1 MKTRRIRTSLKDKV
15 KSKIDSTP
23 EDQSKKTE
31 KEKIKERREEVLKSG
46 RKFKYPLQYSK
57 HKLVIITIV
66 VAVVALIG
74 SIVAG
79 WFILYKAQ
87 TTSDVMYRLT
97 KVIPL
102 PVAKIDGENVRY
114 SDYLMVYKSSIRP
127 IEQQSGSSFNEGE
140 DSESRRNYYK
150 RSALSE
156 AEEYAYATKLARE
169 NNITVSEEEIDAS
182 FNEHRKVGGTELSN
196 ESFLRIV
203 KDNFGLNE
211 DEYRYM
217 LKLSLLRKNVSV
229 AIDATAKSTVSEIQ
243 KYLSEN
249 DNDFKKARD
258 EFTSRAEYEETAG
271 LVGSGN
277 VDGGRALKALTL
289 EKGQVS
295 EPFVSLN
302 GDGYYILKCT
312 DKSKNEVSYVSLFV
326 PFSEFDKRISAL
338 KEAGKITEY
347 IEIPE

>member
-1 MKTRRIRTSLKDKV
+1 MKKLRRKRTSLKA
-15 KSKIDSTP
+15 KIKLPSSEP
-23 EDQSKKTE
+23 SENKTE
-31 KEKIKERREEVLKSG
+31 KEKIIERREEVLKSG

-57 HKLVIITIV
+57 HKLVIVTIV
-66 VAVVALIG
+66 VAVVALVGAVI
-74 SIVAG
+74 AG

-97 KVIPL
+97 KVVPL
-102 PVAKIDGENVRY
+102 PVANIDGENVRY
-114 SDYLMVYKSSIRP
+114 SDYLMIYKSSIRP

-150 RSALSE
+150 RAALTE
-156 AEEYAYATKLARE
+156 AESYAYAEKLARE
-169 NNITVSEEEIDAS
+169 NSITVSEEEISTS
-182 FNEHRKVGGTELSN
+182 FDEHRKVGGTELSN

-203 KDNFGLNE
+203 KDNFGLSE

-217 LKLSLLRKNVSV
+217 LKLSLLKKNVSV
-229 AIDATAKSTVSEIQ
+229 AIDATAKNTVSEVQ
-243 KYLSEN
+243 KYLAGN

-271 LVGSGN
+271 LVGAGN

-302 GDGYYILKCT
+302 GDGYYIIKCT
-312 DKSKNEVSYVSLFV
+312 EKSKNEVSYVSLFI
-326 PFSEFDKRISAL
+326 PFSEFDKQISAL
-338 KEAGKITEY
+338 KEAGRVHEY

>member
-1 MKTRRIRTSLKDKV
+1 MKIKRAKTNLKGNARLSPATERLGDG
-15 KSKIDSTP
+15 
-23 EDQSKKTE
+23 TE

-57 HKLVIITIV
+57 HKLMIVTIV
-66 VAVVALIG
+66 VAVIALVG
-74 SIVAG
+74 SVVAG

-102 PVAKIDGENVRY
+102 PVAKVDGETVRY
-114 SDYLMVYKSSIRP
+114 SDYLMIYKSSVRP

-156 AEEYAYATKLARE
+156 AERYAYAEKLARE
-169 NNITVSEEEIDAS
+169 NGIEVSEEEIDNS

-196 ESFLRIV
+196 DSFLRIIR
-203 KDNFGLNE
+203 DNFGLSE
-211 DEYRYM
+211 DEYRYL
-217 LKLSLLRKNVSV
+217 LKLSLLKKNVSV
-229 AIDATAKSTVSEIQ
+229 AIDTTAKNTVAEIQ

-258 EFTSRAEYEETAG
+258 QFTSRADYEETAG
-271 LVGSGN
+271 LVGAGN
-277 VDGGRALKALTL
+277 VDGGRAIKALTL

-302 GDGYYILKCT
+302 GDGYYIIKCT
-312 DKSKNEVSYVSLFV
+312 EKSKNEVSYVSLFV
-326 PFSEFDKRISAL
+326 PFSEFNKNIAAL

>member
-1 MKTRRIRTSLKDKV
+1 MKSKRTRTNLKDKLKLKAEPV
-15 KSKIDSTP
+15 S
-23 EDQSKKTE
+23 EDPSKKTE

-57 HKLVIITIV
+57 HKLVIVTIV
-66 VAVVALIG
+66 VAAIALIG
-74 SIVAG
+74 SVIAG

-97 KVIPL
+97 KVVPL
-102 PVAKIDGENVRY
+102 PVANIDGENVRY
-114 SDYLMVYKSSIRP
+114 SDYLMIYKSSVRP
-127 IEQQSGSSFNEGE
+127 IEQQTGSSFNEGE

-150 RSALSE
+150 RSALTE
-156 AEEYAYATKLARE
+156 AEKYAYAEKLARE
-169 NNITVSEEEIDAS
+169 NNITVSEKEIDDS

-203 KDNFGLNE
+203 KDNFGLSE
-211 DEYRYM
+211 DEYRHM
-217 LKLSLLRKNVSV
+217 LKLSLLKKNVSV
-229 AIDATAKSTVSEIQ
+229 AIDATAKGVVSEIQ
-243 KYLSEN
+243 KFLSEN

-258 EFTSRAEYEETAG
+258 QFTSRADYEETAG

-277 VDGGRALKALTL
+277 VDGGRAIKALTL
-289 EKGQVS
+289 EKDQVS

-302 GDGYYILKCT
+302 GDGYYIIKCT
-312 DKSKNEVSYVSLFV
+312 EKSKNEVSYVSLFV
-326 PFSEFDKRISAL
+326 PFSEFDKQITAL
-338 KEAGKITEY
+338 KEGGKIHEY

>member
-1 MKTRRIRTSLKDKV
+1 MRNRIRTNLKK
-15 KSKIDSTP
+15 KTPSKAALPSD
-23 EDQSKKTE
+23 EAAKKTE
-31 KEKIKERREEVLKSG
+31 KEKILERREEVLKSG

-57 HKLVIITIV
+57 HKLVIITII
-66 VAVVALIG
+66 VAIVALIG
-74 SIVAG
+74 SIIAG
-79 WFILYKAQ
+79 YFMLYKAQ
-87 TTSDVMYRLT
+87 NTSDVVYRLT

-114 SDYLMVYKSSIRP
+114 SDYLMVYKSSVRP
-127 IEQQSGSSFNEGE
+127 IEQQTGSPFNEGE

-156 AEEYAYATKLARE
+156 AEKYTYAEKLARE
-169 NNITVSEEEIDAS
+169 NNITVTEDEINDS

-196 ESFLRIV
+196 ESFLRII
-203 KDNFGLNE
+203 KDNFGLSE
-211 DEYRYM
+211 DEYRYL
-217 LKLSLLRKNVSV
+217 LKLSLLKKNVSV
-229 AIDATAKSTVSEIQ
+229 AIDTTAKTTISEIQ
-243 KYLSEN
+243 KFLSGN
-249 DNDFKKARD
+249 DNDFKKARE

-271 LVGSGN
+271 LVGAGN
-277 VDGGRALKALTL
+277 VDGGSAIHALSL

-295 EPFVSLN
+295 EPFVSSN
-302 GDGYYILKCT
+302 GDGYYIIKCT

-338 KEAGKITEY
+338 KDAGKISEY

>member
-1 MKTRRIRTSLKDKV
+1 MKSKRAKTSLKDKL
-15 KSKIDSTP
+15 KLSQSSEQP
-23 EDQSKKTE
+23 ENKTE
-31 KEKIKERREEVLKSG
+31 KEKILERREEVLKSG

-57 HKLVIITIV
+57 HRLVIITIV
-66 VAVVALIG
+66 VAIVALIG
-74 SIVAG
+74 SVVAG

-97 KVIPL
+97 RVVPL
-102 PVAKIDGENVRY
+102 PVANIDGENVRY
-114 SDYLMVYKSSIRP
+114 SDYLMIYKSSIRP
-127 IEQQSGSSFNEGE
+127 IEQQTGSSFNEGE

-156 AEEYAYATKLARE
+156 AEKYAYANKLARE
-169 NNITVSEEEIDAS
+169 NNITVSEKEIDDS
-182 FNEHRKVGGTELSN
+182 FNDHRKVGGTELSN

-203 KDNFGLNE
+203 KDNFGLSE

-217 LKLSLLRKNVSV
+217 LKLSLLKKNVSV
-229 AIDATAKSTVSEIQ
+229 AIDTTAKSTVSEVQ

-258 EFTSRAEYEETAG
+258 EFTSRVEYEETAE
-271 LVGSGN
+271 LVSSGN
-277 VDGGRALKALTL
+277 VDGGRALKALDL

-295 EPFVSLN
+295 EPLVSLN
-302 GDGYYILKCT
+302 GDGYYIIKCN
-312 DKSKNEVSYVSLFV
+312 DKSKNEVSYVSLFI
-326 PFSEFDKRISAL
+326 PFSEFNKKVSSL
-338 KEAGKITEY
+338 KEAGKISEY

>member
-1 MKTRRIRTSLKDKV
+1 MKIRRTKTNI
-15 KSKIDSTP
+15 KSKATAPLSSELP
-23 EDQSKKTE
+23 SSKTE

-57 HKLVIITIV
+57 HKLVIVTII

-74 SIVAG
+74 SIIAG
-79 WFILYKAQ
+79 YFVLYKVQ

-102 PVAKIDGENVRY
+102 PVAKIDDESVRY
-114 SDYLMVYKSSIRP
+114 SDYLMIYKSSVRP
-127 IEQQSGSSFNEGE
+127 IEQQTGSSFNEGE
-140 DSESRRNYYK
+140 DAQSRRNYYK
-150 RSALSE
+150 RSALTE
-156 AEEYAYATKLARE
+156 AEKYAYAEKLARE
-169 NNITVSEEEIDAS
+169 NSITVSEEEISAS
-182 FNEHRKVGGTELSN
+182 FDEHRKVGGTELSN

-203 KDNFGLNE
+203 KDNFGLSE

-217 LKLSLLRKNVSV
+217 LKLSLLKKNVSV
-229 AIDATAKSTVSEIQ
+229 AIDINAKNTVSEIQ

-258 EFTSRAEYEETAG
+258 QFTSRAEYEETAG

-302 GDGYYILKCT
+302 GDGYYIIKCT
-312 DKSKNEVSYVSLFV
+312 DKSKNEVSYVSLFI
-326 PFSEFDKRISAL
+326 PFSEFDKQITAL
-338 KEAGKITEY
+338 KEAGKIHEY

>member
-1 MKTRRIRTSLKDKV
+1 MKLGRTKTNLRDKV
-15 KSKIDSTP
+15 KTKISPAPDDP
-23 EDQSKKTE
+23 GKKTE
-31 KEKIKERREEVLKSG
+31 KEKIKARREEVLKSG

-57 HKLVIITIV
+57 HKLVIITII
-66 VAVVALIG
+66 VAAVTLVG

-79 WFILYKAQ
+79 WFLLYKAQ

-102 PVAKIDGENVRY
+102 PVANIDGENVRY
-114 SDYLMVYKSSIRP
+114 SDYLMTYKSSIRP
-127 IEQQSGSSFNEGE
+127 IEQQTGTSFNEGE

-156 AEEYAYATKLARE
+156 AEEYAYANKLARE
-169 NNITVSEEEIDAS
+169 NNITVSEEEINAS

-203 KDNFGLNE
+203 KDNFGLSE

-217 LKLSLLRKNVSV
+217 LKLSLLKKNVSV

-289 EKGQVS
+289 EKGQIS

-302 GDGYYILKCT
+302 GDGYYIIKCT

-326 PFSEFDKRISAL
+326 PFSEFSKRIATL
-338 KEAGKITEY
+338 KESGKITEY